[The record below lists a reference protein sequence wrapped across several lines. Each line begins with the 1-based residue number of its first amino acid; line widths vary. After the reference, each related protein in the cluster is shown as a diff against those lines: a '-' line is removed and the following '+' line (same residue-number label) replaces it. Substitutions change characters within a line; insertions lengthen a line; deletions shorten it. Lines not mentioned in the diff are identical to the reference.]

1 VSTLELDMT
10 LGELSALCHPTVSST
25 GKVTEPTLTGE
36 QLELAKAVYLLGL
49 DILKQSEVK

>member
-1 VSTLELDMT
+1 MSTLELDMT